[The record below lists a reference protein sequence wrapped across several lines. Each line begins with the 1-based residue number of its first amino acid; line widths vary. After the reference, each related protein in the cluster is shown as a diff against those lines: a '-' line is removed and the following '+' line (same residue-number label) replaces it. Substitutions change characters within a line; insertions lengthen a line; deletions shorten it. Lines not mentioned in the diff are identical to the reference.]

1 MRRFAVGILAAA
13 CAAVVLPHAAA
24 AQCEGGPTVAGFYT
38 RDGGYLPGHCAYT
51 NPTTPGQ
58 LYPSGA
64 QPVPSTNPAQGASR
78 LPGQVAASGLLPVSS
93 SDLGPAPSYVNTAPL
108 QGGGVAA
115 VAPSVGPGT
124 PLNATNAT
132 GGTTATQ
139 QSAMAASGT
148 SAGTADAVT
157 ATNSLLP
164 GQAAVNA
171 NLPTTAGM
179 ADQFPQTGL
188 PAVNG
193 NLAVP
198 STLTNA
204 AAASATTAG
213 NLPGLGTTAGTAS
226 IANPAT
232 GTAGSATGV
241 LPNATAASAG
251 TTGAVNTAL
260 AAPSGATRAGTSLNQ
275 MNATISAFEAAAT
288 PRAEQTYTSQQ
299 LNTVTV
305 SYPNK

>member
-1 MRRFAVGILAAA
+1 MRRFAVSILTAA
-13 CAAVVLPHAAA
+13 CAVVVLPQAAA
-24 AQCEGGPTVAGFYT
+24 AQCEGGVTVAGFYT
-38 RDGGYLPGHCAYT
+38 RGGGYLPGHCAYT

-78 LPGQVAASGLLPVSS
+78 LPGQAAASGLLPVSS
-93 SDLGPAPSYVNTAPL
+93 SDLGPAPSYVNMAPL

-132 GGTTATQ
+132 GGTMMSQPSTV
-139 QSAMAASGT
+139 AASAT
-148 SAGTADAVT
+148 SAGTADMA

-171 NLPTTAGM
+171 NAPTTAGM
-179 ADQFPQTGL
+179 ADQFPRTGL

-198 STLTNA
+198 STLTA
-204 AAASATTAG
+204 ANAASATNAG
-213 NLPGLGTTAGTAS
+213 SIAGMGTTPGIAGATSATTGFSGGATGVVPYATAANVGTAS
-226 IANPAT
+226 A
-232 GTAGSATGV
+232 V
-241 LPNATAASAG
+241 NATV
-251 TTGAVNTAL
+251 GAPA
-260 AAPSGATRAGTSLNQ
+260 GATAAGTSLNPLNTAPAMAQ
-275 MNATISAFEAAAT
+275 EAAA
-288 PRAEQTYTSQQ
+288 PRLEQTYTSQQ

-305 SYPNK
+305 TYPNQ